1 MGRGLQVWKL
11 HLKIS
16 PWDEKPCLPR
26 AYGPWEASFSSRG
39 LIFGGEEISI
49 PEIRPIRKSYI
60 YYFQGLNV
68 ICATLKGQV
77 YNLKMDKNG
86 TEIWC
91 INLDSPIFSTP
102 LVIPPCIANYK
113 ETTTSILVS
122 TVKGAIYKIDLK
134 TKDILWTLNTHMHV
148 FAPLSLID
156 IYACVG
162 SREGKIHAIDISKG
176 SIQWSLTMEKPIN
189 AGICKMSTNETIVV
203 DNRANFKLIRPSDGF
218 ELFHG
223 SLNIGETFST
233 PLMCSTANVLLI
245 GSRDDNLYCFSLE
258 KK

>member
-1 MGRGLQVWKL
+1 M
-11 HLKIS
+11 
-16 PWDEKPCLPR
+16 
-26 AYGPWEASFSSRG
+26 
-39 LIFGGEEISI
+39 
-49 PEIRPIRKSYI
+49 
-60 YYFQGLNV
+60 NV

-77 YNLKMDKNG
+77 YNLKMDKNE

-102 LVIPPCIANYK
+102 LVIPPGSAIHT
-113 ETTTSILVS
+113 ETSTSILVS
-122 TVKGAIYKIDLK
+122 TVKGVIYKIDLN
-134 TKDILWTLNTHMHV
+134 TKDILWTLNTQMHV

-156 IYACVG
+156 IYACVA
-162 SREGKIHAIDISKG
+162 SREGKIHGIDISKG

-189 AGICKMSTNETIVV
+189 AGICKVSSNEAIVV
-203 DNRANFKLIRPSDGF
+203 DNRANYKLIRPSDGF

-233 PLMCSTANVLLI
+233 PLMNSTANILLI
-245 GSRDDNLYCFSLE
+245 GSRDDNLYCFSTE